1 MLIMSAGW
9 PGYGGNVRRK
19 KKQAAFFFLF
29 CFRGFRQQVVRGS
42 LCGPVGSPLF
52 FPFFSLCSAQLLV
65 REQDLPHGECSGN
78 SSRRSRDGNAWCKVL
93 LLQEE
98 IRGAGAYIILYCTVL
113 YVCRHARYEF
123 SGRGEVVVV
132 VSGRISS
139 STLQFG
145 WITYTVWGCWVW
157 SGLPSV
163 SRLPGP
169 PPPPSRLSSL
179 F

>member
-19 KKQAAFFFLF
+19 KKQADFFFFLF
-29 CFRGFRQQVVRGS
+29 CFRGFRQQIVRGS

-93 LLQEE
+93 LVGTVTGGNTGGGSLYN
-98 IRGAGAYIILYCTVL
+98 IVLYCI
-113 YVCRHARYEF
+113 VCM
-123 SGRGEVVVV
+123 
-132 VSGRISS
+132 
-139 STLQFG
+139 
-145 WITYTVWGCWVW
+145 
-157 SGLPSV
+157 
-163 SRLPGP
+163 
-169 PPPPSRLSSL
+169 
-179 F
+179 